1 MPLVALAFTYGS
13 VGDVLETARLAKRI
27 IDVLRSASGGSPQRH
42 RMISTLKD
50 ICDDVSTLTT
60 LAVDVDLSSPGVRY
74 FVNRL
79 SVELGLCR
87 ALMDRCYAKINAPGI
102 IGRVWMVLS
111 EEKELT
117 SWRAQI
123 SERRRALHLLL
134 GALNSLHSRELG
146 EELRRVASRVDTVGA
161 QVENIVAEVRNVGT
175 LTEFAYLHSREFGE
189 ELGRVATRVDTVGAQ
204 IENVVAEVCNVSTL
218 TNLHSRE
225 FGEELGRVASRVD
238 TDGAQVENVGA
249 EVRNVGNLPEIISTF
264 LSAQVSHMRSEIR
277 QVGTDVEQILHRVSP
292 YDLQDSVFFVMDPL
306 GRVITIQ
313 LAHCNGFWDLDRII
327 QAHLYNCPE
336 AGSIYVKR
344 GDYKIVSSEGFSIDF
359 FNFPEKLG
367 AGMQFE
373 MCIVKRMLLPSE
385 HRCPHCNN
393 RTSPDAIKG
402 KWTNW

>member
-79 SVELGLCR
+79 SVELRLCR

-146 EELRRVASRVDTVGA
+146 EEL
-161 QVENIVAEVRNVGT
+161 
-175 LTEFAYLHSREFGE
+175 
-189 ELGRVATRVDTVGAQ
+189 
-204 IENVVAEVCNVSTL
+204 
-218 TNLHSRE
+218 
-225 FGEELGRVASRVD
+225 GRVASRVD
-238 TDGAQVENVGA
+238 AVVGQVENVGA
-249 EVRNVGNLPEIISTF
+249 EVRNVSTLTEIISTF
-264 LSAQVSHMRSEIR
+264 LSSQVSHMRSEIR
-277 QVGTDVEQILHRVSP
+277 QVGTDVEQILHRVSL

-306 GRVITIQ
+306 GRAITIQ
-313 LAHCNGFWDLDRII
+313 LAHCNSFQVRPTGLTHPMDHIYSPGPRSNP
-327 QAHLYNCPE
+327 QGA
-336 AGSIYVKR
+336 SI
-344 GDYKIVSSEGFSIDF
+344 
-359 FNFPEKLG
+359 
-367 AGMQFE
+367 
-373 MCIVKRMLLPSE
+373 
-385 HRCPHCNN
+385 
-393 RTSPDAIKG
+393 
-402 KWTNW
+402 